1 MYEWIKIWYIRQLFW
16 EYDHITVLNERNLFP
31 WHHTELKTF
40 TDKSAHGMWLHDL
53 AWLQSW
59 IKYWTVITLLARQND
74 FQQIITVL
82 DLIISAVQRSDW
94 SNNCAW
100 AEPIYQY
107 ARFKF
112 CPWSRSDFLRIVLHL
127 AFLSRRWLCEIQTGV
142 KKKKKNISFNWEVN
156 VLSWVCALW
165 NIHTKKVLTYSYQ
178 VVLNEATINIV
189 LISNPVDHVAG
200 CYIWRLLLRWY
211 REHLTFTHMPLAW
224 ILNTKQ

>member
-40 TDKSAHGMWLHDL
+40 TDKNAHGMWLHDL

-100 AEPIYQY
+100 AEPIYLY

-127 AFLSRRWLCEIQTGV
+127 AFLSRRWLCEIQTGLKN
-142 KKKKKNISFNWEVN
+142 KKKHLFQLGSECVELGLCIVK
-156 VLSWVCALW
+156 
-165 NIHTKKVLTYSYQ
+165 HTYQ
-178 VVLNEATINIV
+178 KGADL
-189 LISNPVDHVAG
+189 LIPSGSKWSDYKY
-200 CYIWRLLLRWY
+200 CLDI
-211 REHLTFTHMPLAW
+211 
-224 ILNTKQ
+224 